1 MIDKSGRILV
11 LDDDVDVL
19 ARMGRVLR
27 FEGWTDVALC
37 ERAEDAFAALDEKP
51 AVAMVVDLLMPGMD
65 GYQVLERMREDY
77 PNVPVIVGTAVDDLD
92 AVVRCMK
99 AGAFDYVP
107 KSAESARLL
116 ASIEHAALI
125 ASLKEDN
132 RALRQSFLEAAKP
145 PSPSF
150 DRIITRDGRML
161 SIFRYIEA
169 IVASDRPVLISGESG
184 TGKELVAS
192 AIHAASGRSGELV
205 AVNVAGLDDT
215 MFSDTLF
222 GHRRGAFTGADTD
235 RPGLIE
241 RAAGGTLFLDEIGD
255 LSAQSQ
261 VKLLRLIEQKRY
273 YPLGSDAMK
282 TSDALVVTATHRDLE
297 AAAATG
303 QFRQDLYYRLETHRI
318 RLPPLRERRDDLPL
332 LVERFAEAAAGRF
345 GKKKPIIP
353 PELYDL
359 LRIYDFPGNV
369 RELESMVHDAVAR
382 SDSRVLALDSFK
394 ARVFRGGKA
403 HVPAKSDADGL
414 FSRLAVLP
422 TLREARAELIREA
435 LARSG
440 DNQGVAAGLLGIS
453 RSALNRSV
461 RSNED
466 D

>member
-169 IVASDRPVLISGESG
+169 IVASDPPVLISGESG
-184 TGKELVAS
+184 TGKELVAR

-235 RPGLIE
+235 RPGLFE
-241 RAAGGTLFLDEIGD
+241 AAAGGTLFLDEIGD
-255 LSAQSQ
+255 LS
-261 VKLLRLIEQKRY
+261 
-273 YPLGSDAMK
+273 
-282 TSDALVVTATHRDLE
+282 
-297 AAAATG
+297 
-303 QFRQDLYYRLETHRI
+303 
-318 RLPPLRERRDDLPL
+318 
-332 LVERFAEAAAGRF
+332 
-345 GKKKPIIP
+345 
-353 PELYDL
+353 
-359 LRIYDFPGNV
+359 
-369 RELESMVHDAVAR
+369 
-382 SDSRVLALDSFK
+382 
-394 ARVFRGGKA
+394 
-403 HVPAKSDADGL
+403 
-414 FSRLAVLP
+414 
-422 TLREARAELIREA
+422 
-435 LARSG
+435 
-440 DNQGVAAGLLGIS
+440 
-453 RSALNRSV
+453 
-461 RSNED
+461 
-466 D
+466 